1 MISILISRGAGLIIS
16 ETVGC
21 GIGSGCEYELCPL
34 LHLMGDIKIQPLLGK
49 REVHLSDNTVEKT
62 EVCGSYPTR
71 FPANY
76 FLL

>member
-1 MISILISRGAGLIIS
+1 MISILISRGAGLINS

-21 GIGSGCEYELCPL
+21 GISSEYEYEPCPL
-34 LHLMGDIKIQPLLGK
+34 LHLMGDFKIQPLLRK

-62 EVCGSYPTR
+62 EVCGSYPTG